1 MHLMTPIT
9 PTRTNRITESVDQSI
24 VKSTI
29 ISSCSSVKPISTNEK
44 KKAGKNSDSTKCTLT
59 ASLIFFPPTNQMVP
73 LSWSYQYIYN
83 FPILE
88 KMIIDM
94 VKTKVA

>member
-9 PTRTNRITESVDQSI
+9 PTRTNRITELVDQSI

-44 KKAGKNSDSTKCTLT
+44 KKSLVKIAIVQMYTNSQPNFLSSNKPDG
-59 ASLIFFPPTNQMVP
+59 PTFLVV
-73 LSWSYQYIYN
+73 SIYI
-83 FPILE
+83 
-88 KMIIDM
+88 
-94 VKTKVA
+94 